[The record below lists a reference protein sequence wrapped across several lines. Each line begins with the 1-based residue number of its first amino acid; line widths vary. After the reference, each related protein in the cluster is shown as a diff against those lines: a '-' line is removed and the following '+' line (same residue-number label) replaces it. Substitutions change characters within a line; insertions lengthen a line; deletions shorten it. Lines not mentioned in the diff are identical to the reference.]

1 MTAYKVMCH
10 TDGVNMKAIYRSGD
24 TTALFIATCTAKALL
39 TAESYLRYCVD
50 KALYTRDQKPDV
62 CYNGACYTNLPIGE
76 GVMVA
81 VCYL

>member
-1 MTAYKVMCH
+1 MASYKISSH
-10 TDGVNMKAIYRSGD
+10 ANGVNMHATYRSGD
-24 TTALFIATCTAKALL
+24 TTAIFIGTCTAKTLL
-39 TAESYLRYCVD
+39 TAESYLLYCVD